1 MKKTI
6 DYLLLSIISLLVL
19 LLNVWVQQFVRNF
32 YTRFYVFPVMMRF
45 LPIIVLLITTALV
58 IVIVLRTLRYRDEA
72 SYQWLLCLDFVVYL
86 IGSVALI
93 LKFTLLAHSVVMINS
108 IYYLPIL
115 AGLYLGLWFYIF
127 VTKKQHQL

>member
-1 MKKTI
+1 
-6 DYLLLSIISLLVL
+6 
-19 LLNVWVQQFVRNF
+19 
-32 YTRFYVFPVMMRF
+32 MMRF